1 MTRHPALYGLH
12 AAIIATVFVM
22 GAAAWARLYSTPVTP
37 TGNTSSGTTAPHN
50 NPGLGVAGGKVQP

>member
-22 GAAAWARLYSTPVTP
+22 GAAAWWQAYQ
-37 TGNTSSGTTAPHN
+37 GNSM
-50 NPGLGVAGGKVQP
+50 